1 MPSVTRKPQA
11 SRQERREQIERQL
24 LDATERLMA
33 DGASFTEL
41 SVDRLATEA
50 GISRASFYIYF
61 EDKGDLLRR
70 LAGQVFDDLAAAA
83 ERWWGVSRR
92 RDPADVLA
100 AMSGLVASYRHHQ
113 PLLVALNEM
122 AAYDAAGRRHLSGHP
137 RRHRE
142 PAGRGHRGGPG
153 RRLHPPRAVGGN
165 GRQHADLDGRA
176 NLPAEPAWPPC
187 VVRRRAGRDPDPD
200 RLGRTV
206 SRGALAPASGLD
218 AQRGIV
224 QLARPRPGRRRA
236 RPAGASRRA
245 GPTSTG
251 RPWSPIP
258 LRRRPRRRA
267 RPPCRPGCAARRRRR
282 RGSGRTPR

>member
-11 SRQERREQIERQL
+11 NRQERREQIERRL

-70 LAGQVFDDLAAAA
+70 LAGQVFEDLAGAA

-100 AMSGLVASYRHHQ
+100 CMTGIVAGYRRHQ

-122 AAYDAAGRRHLSGHP
+122 AAYDPQVGGAYRDILNAIAARMAVVIREGQNDGSIRRELSAETAASTLTWMTE
-137 RRHRE
+137 RTCQQNL
-142 PAGRGHRGGPG
+142 PG
-153 RRLHPPRAVGGN
+153 RP
-165 GRQHADLDGRA
+165 
-176 NLPAEPAWPPC
+176 ESY
-187 VVRRRAGRDPDPD
+187 DPE
-200 RLGRTV
+200 LATTLTQLV
-206 SRGALAPASGLD
+206 WGALYLEAP
-218 AQRGIV
+218 
-224 QLARPRPGRRRA
+224 
-236 RPAGASRRA
+236 
-245 GPTSTG
+245 
-251 RPWSPIP
+251 
-258 LRRRPRRRA
+258 
-267 RPPCRPGCAARRRRR
+267 
-282 RGSGRTPR
+282 